1 MVFRGRNR
9 SGEAP
14 TPSGQAVGT
23 AVVDEPPEQTVFDF
37 FGIATVT
44 LDDQTKKYL
53 YGSGLEIGEY
63 TVRAAPNVLRTRTTI
78 SSNTQLPFKGNVVVE
93 VDCLYCGQSRVR
105 KTYYINQPASI
116 IERDRRNDSSFR
128 CEMCNAV
135 TSSTVGKLADY
146 VDTCQAR
153 RAAIVQAFV
162 GQGQVEPTFDKRVV
176 KHPGI
181 CAPVNSSWPGWFPNW
196 IDQTGSAQALQQ
208 HQTFANELGV
218 EFRVEEGFLIYCQIP
233 TWDNL
238 FFIRGFIDLERAQEL
253 LQKYRAHQDIQQAH
267 QKSRSKP

>member
-1 MVFRGRNR
+1 MAFRGRNK
-9 SGEAP
+9 SDETS
-14 TPSGQAVGT
+14 TPGGKATSDI
-23 AVVDEPPEQTVFDF
+23 AVVELPEQTVFDF
-37 FGIATVT
+37 FGIASVT

-63 TVRAAPNVLRTRTTI
+63 LVRAGVGSGSNQHIPDLWRLR
-78 SSNTQLPFKGNVVVE
+78 PFEGRVVVE
-93 VDCLYCGQSRVR
+93 ADCWYCGHSRV
-105 KTYYINQPASI
+105 KKNYHINQPASI

-128 CEMCNAV
+128 CEMCNNV

-146 VDTCQAR
+146 VDACQVR

-162 GQGQVEPTFDKRVV
+162 GQGQAEPTFDKRVV

-181 CAPVNSSWPGWFPNW
+181 CIPTNSSWPGWFPNW

-208 HQTFANELGV
+208 HQAFANELGV
-218 EFRVEEGFLIYCQIP
+218 ELRVEEGFLIYCQIP

-238 FFIRGFIDLERAQEL
+238 FFIRGFIDLERAQDL
-253 LQKYRAHQDIQQAH
+253 LQKYQAHQAIQQAH
-267 QKSRSKP
+267 QVSRSKP